1 MNKNPVSIGVIGYGY
16 WGPNLVRNFF
26 ATAGCLVKKVADNRP
41 ERLAVLQKQ
50 YPGVAV
56 VQDVEAIF
64 DDSSLD
70 AVVIATPVA
79 AHFSLAQ
86 KALEANKHVLIE
98 KPMTASVEEADM
110 LIKLAGEKKRVLMVD
125 HTFLYTGAVKKIK
138 ELVTKGEVGE
148 LNYYDSTRI
157 NLGLFQSDVN
167 VVWDLAPHDL
177 SILFYLINERPVAVS
192 ATGIDHLKNG
202 VENMAYVTLHFAS
215 NRIAHFTCSWSSPV
229 KIRRILLGGDKKMI
243 LFDDMDITEKIRV
256 YDTGYTAVTDDEK
269 RTLLTDYRTGDVSI
283 PKLELNEALAGVAAD
298 FINSIVT
305 GNKPESDYL
314 IGRDVVRVLAAA
326 QASIKQNGTAIKIN

>member
-1 MNKNPVSIGVIGYGY
+1 MNKNSVSLGVIGYGY

-26 ATAGCLVKKVADNRP
+26 ATTNCIVKKVADSRP

-50 YPGVAV
+50 YPGVEAALES
-56 VQDVEAIF
+56 EAII
-64 DDSSLD
+64 DDPSID
-70 AVVIATPVA
+70 AVAIATPVST
-79 AHFSLAQ
+79 HFSLAK
-86 KALEANKHVLIE
+86 KALENNKHVLIE
-98 KPMTASVEEADM
+98 KPMTASVEEADS
-110 LIKLAGEKKRVLMVD
+110 LINLAKERKLVLMVD
-125 HTFLYTGAVKKIK
+125 HTFLYTAAVKKIK
-138 ELVTKGEVGE
+138 ELMVAGEVGE

-167 VVWDLAPHDL
+167 VIWDLAPHDL
-177 SILFYLINERPVAVS
+177 SILFYLIKERPTAVS

-256 YDTGYTAVTDDEK
+256 YDTGYTATTDDEK

-283 PKLELNEALAGVAAD
+283 PKLELNEALAGVAVD
-298 FINSIVT
+298 FVNSILT
-305 GNKPESDYL
+305 GSKPESDYS
-314 IGRDVVRVLAAA
+314 IGKDVVRVLEAA
-326 QASIKQNGTAIKIN
+326 QASIKQKGTAIKIN